1 MERALRGASVVQS
14 RGDSGII
21 RARAAEGL
29 EVRVLASSS
38 AESALVPG
46 RLWAGLS
53 PSTGSDFAEGVRV
66 ELQRSELGRTGFA
79 VTRLGFG
86 AMELMGLAGPESAAD
101 RDRLL
106 GAVLDAGIN
115 LIDTAPDYGAS
126 EELLGQHLS
135 HRRGEFFLASKCGC
149 LVDREPALSGGKL
162 EHDFRPA
169 NIRAGVEQTL
179 RRVKT
184 DWIDLVQ
191 VHSSPSRSVLEEQD
205 TIDAMETLRS
215 EGKVRFLGMS
225 SVEPQLSD
233 HLAMDVF
240 DVFQIPY
247 SLLQP
252 EHGALI
258 SRAAAG
264 GAGTIIRG
272 GVARGAPA
280 EDHDDA
286 TDHDFWRTFVRERRD
301 LWERAALDELLD
313 GMSRMEFL
321 LRFVLSH
328 EDLHTT
334 IVGTSKREHL
344 LANVEAASRGPLP
357 ADIAREGAR
366 RVHEATTA
374 RGAGAVGA

>member
-1 MERALRGASVVQS
+1 MELDQSV
-14 RGDSGII
+14 
-21 RARAAEGL
+21 
-29 EVRVLASSS
+29 
-38 AESALVPG
+38 
-46 RLWAGLS
+46 
-53 PSTGSDFAEGVRV
+53 
-66 ELQRSELGRTGFA
+66 LGCTGFA

-86 AMELMGLAGPESAAD
+86 AMELMDLGGRVSSGEL
-101 RDRLL
+101 DRLL
-106 GAVLDAGIN
+106 GSVLDAGIN

-126 EELLGQHLS
+126 EGLLGQHLS
-135 HRRGEFFLASKCGC
+135 HRREEFFLASKCGC
-149 LVDREPALSGGKL
+149 RVDREPVLSGGKL
-162 EHDFRPA
+162 EHDFSPA

-179 RRVKT
+179 RRVQT

-191 VHSSPSRSVLEEQD
+191 VHSSPSRRLLEEQE
-205 TIDAMETLRS
+205 TIGAMEALRS

-225 SVEPQLSD
+225 SVEPQLSE
-233 HLAMDVF
+233 HLAMGVF

-258 SRAAAG
+258 SPAG
-264 GAGTIIRG
+264 ARGAGTIIRG

-286 TDHDFWRTFVRERRD
+286 TDHDFWRAFVRERRD

-313 GMSRMEFL
+313 GMSRVEFL

-334 IVGTSKREHL
+334 IVGTSKPAHL
-344 LANVEAASRGPLP
+344 RANVEAARQGPLP
-357 ADIAREGAR
+357 PDVAREAGR
-366 RVHEATTA
+366 RVRLATT
-374 RGAGAVGA
+374 GLGSGEGPG